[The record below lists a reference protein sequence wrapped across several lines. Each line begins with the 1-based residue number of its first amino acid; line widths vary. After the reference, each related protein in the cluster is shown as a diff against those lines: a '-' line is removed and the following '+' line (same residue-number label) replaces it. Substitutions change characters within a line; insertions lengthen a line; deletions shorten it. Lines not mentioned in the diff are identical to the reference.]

1 MNCPK
6 RANLD
11 QNEASVTILQS
22 LFCNQYADLKKS
34 GRDTGKARL
43 NAIILFSAMLLL
55 NAYSLF
61 LLLEFLA
68 PDSQLFRSL
77 ERLLKGFGSGRSAG
91 RLIAILFIALFIPLV
106 FVIAGRRRQFEEAI
120 QKFEG
125 LGTEAQKH
133 AGDRGLYYVIASFG
147 IFFAFLLLQVFK

>member
-6 RANLD
+6 RANLE
-11 QNEASVTILQS
+11 QNEAPVTILQS

-68 PDSQLFRSL
+68 PDYQVFRSL
-77 ERLLKGFGSGRSAG
+77 ERLLKGFGSGRSA
-91 RLIAILFIALFIPLV
+91 
-106 FVIAGRRRQFEEAI
+106 
-120 QKFEG
+120 
-125 LGTEAQKH
+125 T
-133 AGDRGLYYVIASFG
+133 DRHPVHCVVHSPGVCNCRAPG
-147 IFFAFLLLQVFK
+147 PV